1 MTNKFHLSSLALLI
15 GGIVLSGCASKQ
27 IWSPELEDAREVF
40 ATVSSDP
47 MVATRAVSELQA
59 AKRQLEIAEEASDFF
74 KSREEIAH
82 QAMLAKLKTFEAQE
96 TARAIA
102 AKENLRLAESDNSFP
117 VVPTLASA
125 LPEPARPQ
133 YGITS
138 DTNQQVAQQLE
149 TLTQQIKQLQSQVEI
164 ASTQQVGGYSQLID
178 LGRDY
183 PIQATIQPQELV
195 ASHDSYELADTV
207 TYTTAEVSEPA
218 SIEYVDQYQSEEA
231 RLAASLASS
240 DWY

>member
-15 GGIVLSGCASKQ
+15 GGVVLSGCASKQ

-133 YGITS
+133 YGIAS

-164 ASTQQVGGYSQLID
+164 ASTQQVGGYNQLID
-178 LGRDY
+178 LDRDY
-183 PIQATIQPQELV
+183 PEQAIIQPQELV
-195 ASHDSYELADTV
+195 ACLL
-207 TYTTAEVSEPA
+207 YTSPSPRDATLSRMP
-218 SIEYVDQYQSEEA
+218 
-231 RLAASLASS
+231 SS
-240 DWY
+240 A